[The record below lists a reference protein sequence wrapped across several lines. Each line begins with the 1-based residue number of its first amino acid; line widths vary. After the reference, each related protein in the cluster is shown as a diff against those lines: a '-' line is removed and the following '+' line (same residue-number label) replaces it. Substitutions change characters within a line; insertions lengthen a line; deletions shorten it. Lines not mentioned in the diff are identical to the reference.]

1 MNTTQNRRNQMTS
14 SLNEAYSTSREMMAD
29 NPLTSTV
36 IAFGAGAAIGVLIG
50 HMIASSGHEQTTA
63 SAMEKL
69 GRQVCD
75 SLRTNLPESIARHL
89 PR

>member
-1 MNTTQNRRNQMTS
+1 MNTMQNRRNRMTS
-14 SLNEAYSTSREMMAD
+14 SLNEAYVSSREMLAE
-29 NPLTSTV
+29 NPLTATL

-50 HMIASSGHEQTTA
+50 HMLASPREPQTTT

-75 SLRTNLPESIARHL
+75 ALRTSLPESIARRL